1 MLSLID
7 TNIWLLYCGSI
18 ETSRYAMFGLMVCDG
33 MEWNGV
39 VTNYV
44 PLFGLAKSEWSGMEY
59 NGTHSIPYHPIL
71 QFSIPPNLGCMQ
83 WNGAP

>member
-1 MLSLID
+1 
-7 TNIWLLYCGSI
+7 
-18 ETSRYAMFGLMVCDG
+18 MFGLMVCDG